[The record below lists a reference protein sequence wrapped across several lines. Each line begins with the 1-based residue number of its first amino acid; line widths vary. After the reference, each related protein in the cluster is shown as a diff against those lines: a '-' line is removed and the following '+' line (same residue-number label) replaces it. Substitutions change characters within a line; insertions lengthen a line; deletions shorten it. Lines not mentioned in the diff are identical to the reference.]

1 MYFDR
6 GMKKRLVVVEDEKHR
21 VEATPT
27 WRAEAMVERLV
38 MMRWYRKRDSKE
50 KSAFFYRLTLRR
62 ARSGVLV
69 VETEETNSHL
79 IRQETRRS
87 LAPNRA
93 ISKSSVAV

>member
-38 MMRWYRKRDSKE
+38 MMRWYRKRD
-50 KSAFFYRLTLRR
+50 F
-62 ARSGVLV
+62 V

-87 LAPNRA
+87 LAPNKA